1 MSILEYDNYG
11 NIIYYKDM
19 DGIESWHEYDGYRN
33 CIYTRRSDGFE
44 YWARYQDGKLAWY
57 KNNRGDEYWFKLD

>member
-33 CIYTRRSDGFE
+33 CIYTRRSD
-44 YWARYQDGKLAWY
+44 
-57 KNNRGDEYWFKLD
+57 

>member
-1 MSILEYDNYG
+1 MSILEYNEYG

-19 DGIESWHEYDGYRN
+19 DGIEEWYHYDEYGN
-33 CIYTRRSDGFE
+33 CVYTRRSDGFE

-57 KNNRGDEYWFKLD
+57 KNNRGDEYSFRLD